1 MYKINNKPFKM
12 SRQMMNNNR
21 NTKTNET
28 TRRVPK
34 CLTCEKAGLTG
45 KALEHYT
52 RKTQDPNS
60 PIVCPT
66 ILAFKCGYCGQAGHS
81 RGFCQALKTDQARSE
96 REQARRENEEERRR
110 NERRLEDERQRQE
123 TSRRLKS
130 NIFTAFVDDEEENE
144 RAEELK
150 AQLALQAEQA
160 RIQEQEAAFPS
171 LCKMASNKPA
181 PTVQFAIVAKN
192 AAHLPIPK
200 PKPTFKIAEEE
211 PIVYEDD
218 NESEYEIEYDEEDD
232 YTEYVPD
239 TSFGTY
245 VDPYERP
252 AYAAKYF
259 TEEHE
264 LEQINNC
271 GSSMLYDYPKS
282 NMRSLAPPRSTYAD
296 NDW

>member
-1 MYKINNKPFKM
+1 
-12 SRQMMNNNR
+12 MMNNNR
-21 NTKTNET
+21 NSTKTNDT

-81 RGFCQALKTDQARSE
+81 RGFCQALKTDQARAE
-96 REQARRENEEERRR
+96 REQARRVNEEERRR
-110 NERRLEDERQRQE
+110 NERRAEEERQRQE
-123 TSRRLKS
+123 TTRRLKS
-130 NIFTAFVDDEEENE
+130 NIFTAFIDDEEENE
-144 RAEELK
+144 KTEALRVEVEALK
-150 AQLALQAEQA
+150 AQLAIQAEQA
-160 RIQEQEAAFPS
+160 RIKAEEAEFPS
-171 LCKMASNKPA
+171 LCKMPSNKP
-181 PTVQFAIVAKN
+181 VQPVVFAIVAKN

-200 PKPTFKIAEEE
+200 PKPKFKIAEE

-218 NESEYEIEYDEEDD
+218 NESEYEIDYEIEEDDD

-239 TSFGTY
+239 NSFGAI

-264 LEQINNC
+264 LEQINNRS
-271 GSSMLYDYPKS
+271 GSMLYQSES
-282 NMRSLAPPRSTYAD
+282 NIRSVPTIRSSYTD